1 MSDPAQGELP
11 SRWPQANNRIMSD
24 RTQEAPAEPR
34 TPDEQSLVAAM
45 REVVAELHPHLG
57 ARAGITLDSSLD
69 RDLGLDSLSR
79 MELLSRLERR
89 FGVTIPEAVM
99 ANAETARELLPAL
112 RAGERRRRSPAA
124 TGADGVVHGPETAGG
139 GEAVRDLGTAL
150 GVEAIRDREPA
161 HVGSEAAGGSGTAPS
176 STMGPAAVGR
186 DAGEQSGTVRLSTA
200 GSKAVETSEAADAIP
215 TAASTLLEAVDF
227 HARRHGDRVHVELYG
242 SAGAPEGAPEGEPAR
257 ITFAALVERAEH
269 LAAGLANRGLV
280 PGQSAALMLPTGLDY
295 LATFLAVQMAGAIPV
310 PIYPPARPS
319 QLEDHVRRHAGILA
333 NARARTLVTFGP
345 ALGVSRLLTAQV
357 PGLDSVLDVAG
368 LDKAGRLRERP
379 ALDESSTAFLQYTS
393 GSTGSP
399 KGVVLSHGDV
409 LASLKAMAAALGATP
424 RDVFVSWLPLYH
436 DMGLIGAWMGSLY
449 YGFPL
454 VLMSPLDFLAR
465 PARWLEAIHRHRG
478 TLSGGPNFAYEL
490 CVRRIEPDQM
500 EGLDLSSWRL
510 AFNGAEPVS
519 PGTMDRFTAKFVPC
533 GLPGKA
539 MTPVYGLAEA
549 TLGVAFTPVGR
560 GPRIDVVDAEAIA
573 RRGRAAPLPGGTAA
587 DGTPADGPSVAG
599 PSAGGRQAGGSPA
612 GGSHVAEPPA
622 EGRLAGGSPA
632 GEPSVAGPPA
642 EERQAGGSPAGRPHV
657 VEPPAEGRPA
667 GGSPVGGPAGR
678 VRRFV
683 SCGPPIPGFEVRIV
697 DDRGTE
703 IEERAEGAVEFRGP
717 STTSGYFRNP
727 AANRALFDGD
737 WLRSGD
743 RGYVAGGELYVTGRD
758 KDLIVRA
765 GRNLYPYD
773 LEAAVGGIDGV
784 RKGCVAVFASPD
796 PVAGTERLVVVAE
809 TREEDPERKRG
820 IEEAIVRAA
829 AAQLGSGPDE
839 VVLAPP
845 HSVLKT
851 SSGKIRRVAVR
862 ELFESGALKRGAGS
876 VRMQVA
882 RLALA
887 AARGTARS
895 WARRAARA
903 AYTVYAGVVAAV
915 TFGLAWLV
923 VVMAPGSERARWR
936 RGRVLCRAAFRALG
950 IRIRVSGAANLERGG
965 RYVVVANHASYLDGP
980 LLFAAIP
987 AQVGYVIKGELAGN
1001 AFLAPL
1007 LRALGAEFV
1016 NRLDHERSVADAASL
1031 ADRLARGGSL
1041 GFFPEGTLHRM
1052 PGLLPFRLGAFS
1064 VAVEGGARVVPVT
1077 IAGSRSVMRDGQW
1090 IPRPGP
1096 VSVRIAAPI
1105 APPPAAPPVT
1115 PDHGPVDEP
1124 GDEPDAAPIPDPAGG
1139 PPSHGPADGP
1149 SREPADG
1156 PSRQPAAEASH
1167 GPADEPGDELTV
1179 GFGRG
1184 SADAAGRSPATG
1196 PGHEWAA
1203 APSPGPADGSS
1214 GEPPDGSSWARAV
1227 KLRDAARAVI
1237 LAQCG
1242 EPDLGTRLDV
1252 LDALRRRK
1260 REEGME

>member
-11 SRWPQANNRIMSD
+11 SRWPQANNRTMSD
-24 RTQEAPAEPR
+24 RMQEAPAEPR
-34 TPDEQSLVAAM
+34 TLDEQSLVAAM

-150 GVEAIRDREPA
+150 GVEAIRGRGPA
-161 HVGSEAAGGSGTAPS
+161 HVGSEAAGGSGPAPS

-200 GSKAVETSEAADAIP
+200 GSKAVETSDAADAIP

-227 HARRHGDRVHVELYG
+227 HASRHGDRIHVELYG

-269 LAAGLANRGLV
+269 LAAGLANRGLE

-560 GPRIDVVDAEAIA
+560 GPRIDVVDADAIA
-573 RRGRAAPLPGGTAA
+573 RRGRAAPLPGGAAA
-587 DGTPADGPSVAG
+587 DGTPADGTPADGSSVAG
-599 PSAGGRQAGGSPA
+599 PSAGGRQAGESPAGERAVAGSPAEGRQAGGSPA
-612 GGSHVAEPPA
+612 GEPAVAGSPAEGRQAGGSPVGGSHVVEPPAEERQVGGSPASGSHVAEPPA
-622 EGRLAGGSPA
+622 EGR
-632 GEPSVAGPPA
+632 
-642 EERQAGGSPAGRPHV
+642 QAGGSPA
-657 VEPPAEGRPA
+657 
-667 GGSPVGGPAGR
+667 GGPAGR

-887 AARGTARS
+887 AARGTVRS

-903 AYTVYAGVVAAV
+903 AYTVYAGAVAVA

-950 IRIRVSGAANLERGG
+950 IRIRVSGASNLERGG

-1031 ADRLARGGSL
+1031 AGRLARGGSL

-1105 APPPAAPPVT
+1105 APPPAAPPAA
-1115 PDHGPVDEP
+1115 PDHGPAGES
-1124 GDEPDAAPIPDPAGG
+1124 GDGSAAAPSRGSAGG

-1149 SREPADG
+1149 S
-1156 PSRQPAAEASH
+1156 H
-1167 GPADEPGDELTV
+1167 
-1179 GFGRG
+1179 
-1184 SADAAGRSPATG
+1184 
-1196 PGHEWAA
+1196 
-1203 APSPGPADGSS
+1203 
-1214 GEPPDGSSWARAV
+1214 EPPDGSSWARAV

>member
-1 MSDPAQGELP
+1 
-11 SRWPQANNRIMSD
+11 MSD
-24 RTQEAPAEPR
+24 RTQEAPAESR
-34 TPDEQSLVAAM
+34 TPDARSLVAAI
-45 REVVAELHPHLG
+45 REIVAELHPHLD
-57 ARAGITLDSSLD
+57 ARAGVTLDSSLD

-112 RAGERRRRSPAA
+112 RAGERRRRTA
-124 TGADGVVHGPETAGG
+124 GMVRADGAGHGPETVHDAGAARG
-139 GEAVRDLGTAL
+139 VGTAR
-150 GVEAIRDREPA
+150 GVEAIRGREPTRA
-161 HVGSEAAGGSGTAPS
+161 GSEAAGDSEAADGFGAADGSGTPPRSETIHPS
-176 STMGPAAVGR
+176 EAA
-186 DAGEQSGTVRLSTA
+186 RLSTA
-200 GSKAVETSEAADAIP
+200 GPEAVETPEAADAVP
-215 TAASTLLEAVDF
+215 TGASTLLEAVDF

-242 SAGAPEGAPEGEPAR
+242 SADAPEGEPAR

-269 LAAGLANRGLV
+269 LAAGLADRGLA

-295 LATFLAVQMAGAIPV
+295 LAAFLAVQMAGAIPV

-409 LASLKAMAAALGATP
+409 IASLEAMAVALGATP

-490 CVRRIEPDQM
+490 CVRRIEPEQM

-519 PGTMDRFTAKFVPC
+519 PDTMDRFTAKFVPC

-549 TLGVAFTPVGR
+549 TLGVAFTPIGR
-560 GPRIDVVDAEAIA
+560 GPRVDVVDAEAIA

-587 DGTPADGPSVAG
+587 DGTSAGGPAVAG

-612 GGSHVAEPPA
+612 GGPA
-622 EGRLAGGSPA
+622 EHA
-632 GEPSVAGPPA
+632 
-642 EERQAGGSPAGRPHV
+642 
-657 VEPPAEGRPA
+657 
-667 GGSPVGGPAGR
+667 
-678 VRRFV
+678 RRFV

-703 IEERAEGAVEFRGP
+703 LEERAEGAVEFRGP

-727 AANRALFDGD
+727 AASRALFDGE

-773 LEAAVGGIDGV
+773 LEAAVGEIDGV
-784 RKGCVAVFASPD
+784 RKGCVAVFAASD
-796 PVAGTERLVVVAE
+796 PAAGTERLVVVAE
-809 TREEDPERKRG
+809 TREEDAERKRE
-820 IEEAIVRAA
+820 IVEAITRTAA
-829 AAQLGSGPDE
+829 ALIGAGPDE

-845 HSVLKT
+845 QSVLKT

-862 ELFESGALKRGAGS
+862 ELFESGALERGAGS

-887 AARGTARS
+887 AARGMVRS
-895 WARRAARA
+895 WGRRVARA
-903 AYTVYAGVVAAV
+903 AYTAYAAVVAGV

-950 IRIRVSGAANLERGG
+950 IRIRVSGASNLEREG

-980 LLFAAIP
+980 LLFAAVP
-987 AQVGYVIKGELAGN
+987 ARVGYVVKGELAGN

-1077 IAGSRSVMRDGQW
+1077 IAGTRSVMRDGQW

-1105 APPPAAPPVT
+1105 APPPAGRPAA
-1115 PDHGPVDEP
+1115 GP
-1124 GDEPDAAPIPDPAGG
+1124 GDGSVAVRIPDPASG
-1139 PPSHGPADGP
+1139 PEDGS
-1149 SREPADG
+1149 SREPATELGGGPAARPGRRPAGVMGHGSEDG
-1156 PSRQPAAEASH
+1156 SSREPAAEPGG
-1167 GPADEPGDELTV
+1167 GPA
-1179 GFGRG
+1179 
-1184 SADAAGRSPATG
+1184 AG
-1196 PGHEWAA
+1196 PGRRPADGT
-1203 APSPGPADGSS
+1203 SPGPVDGS
-1214 GEPPDGSSWARAV
+1214 GDEPAGASSWARAV

>member
-1 MSDPAQGELP
+1 
-11 SRWPQANNRIMSD
+11 MSD
-24 RTQEAPAEPR
+24 RAQEDPAESR
-34 TPDEQSLVAAM
+34 TPDARSLVAAI
-45 REVVAELHPHLG
+45 REIVAELHPHLD
-57 ARAGITLDSSLD
+57 ARAGVTLDSSLD

-112 RAGERRRRSPAA
+112 RAGERRRRTAGTA
-124 TGADGVVHGPETAGG
+124 RTDGAVHGAG
-139 GEAVRDLGTAL
+139 AVPG
-150 GVEAIRDREPA
+150 P
-161 HVGSEAAGGSGTAPS
+161 AGGSG
-176 STMGPAAVGR
+176 PARHSETIHRSA
-186 DAGEQSGTVRLSTA
+186 AARLSTA
-200 GSKAVETSEAADAIP
+200 EPEAVETPEAADAVP
-215 TAASTLLEAVDF
+215 TGASTLLEAVDF
-227 HARRHGDRVHVELYG
+227 HAHRHGDRVHVELYG
-242 SAGAPEGAPEGEPAR
+242 STDAPEGEPAR

-269 LAAGLANRGLV
+269 LAAGLADRGLA

-409 LASLKAMAAALGATP
+409 IASLKAMAVALGATP

-490 CVRRIEPDQM
+490 CVRRIEPEQM

-519 PGTMDRFTAKFVPC
+519 PDTMDRFTAKFVPC

-549 TLGVAFTPVGR
+549 TLGVAFTPIGR
-560 GPRIDVVDAEAIA
+560 GPRVDVVDAEAMA

-587 DGTPADGPSVAG
+587 DGTSAGEPYVAG

-612 GGSHVAEPPA
+612 GGP
-622 EGRLAGGSPA
+622 GG
-632 GEPSVAGPPA
+632 AGPPTGG
-642 EERQAGGSPAGRPHV
+642 RQAGGTPA
-657 VEPPAEGRPA
+657 
-667 GGSPVGGPAGR
+667 GGPAGR
-678 VRRFV
+678 ARRFV

-703 IEERAEGAVEFRGP
+703 LEERAEGAVEFRGP

-727 AANRALFDGD
+727 AASRALFDGD

-743 RGYVAGGELYVTGRD
+743 RGYVAGGELHITGRD

-773 LEAAVGGIDGV
+773 LEAAVGEIDGV
-784 RKGCVAVFASPD
+784 RKGCVAVFAASD
-796 PVAGTERLVVVAE
+796 PAAGTERLVVVAE
-809 TREEDPERKRG
+809 TREEDAERKRE
-820 IEEAIVRAA
+820 IVEAITRAA
-829 AAQLGSGPDE
+829 AALIGAGPDE

-845 HSVLKT
+845 QSVLKT

-862 ELFESGALKRGAGS
+862 ELFESGALERGAGS

-887 AARGTARS
+887 AARGTVRS
-895 WARRAARA
+895 WGRRAARA
-903 AYTVYAGVVAAV
+903 AYTAYAGAVAAV

-923 VVMAPGSERARWR
+923 VVVAPGSEHARWR

-950 IRIRVSGAANLERGG
+950 IRIRVSGASNLEGAA
-965 RYVVVANHASYLDGP
+965 RYVLVANHASYLDGP

-1016 NRLDHERSVADAASL
+1016 NRLDHERSVAAAASL

-1064 VAVEGGARVVPVT
+1064 VAVEGDARVVPVT
-1077 IAGSRSVMRDGQW
+1077 IAGTRSVMRDGQW

-1096 VSVRIAAPI
+1096 VSVRIAAPL
-1105 APPPAAPPVT
+1105 APPPAGRPAA
-1115 PDHGPVDEP
+1115 GP
-1124 GDEPDAAPIPDPAGG
+1124 GDESVAVRTPDPASG
-1139 PPSHGPADGP
+1139 PEDGS
-1149 SREPADG
+1149 SREPAAEPG
-1156 PSRQPAAEASH
+1156 GGPAA
-1167 GPADEPGDELTV
+1167 
-1179 GFGRG
+1179 
-1184 SADAAGRSPATG
+1184 G
-1196 PGHEWAA
+1196 PGRR
-1203 APSPGPADGSS
+1203 PAGVTGREPLDGS
-1214 GEPPDGSSWARAV
+1214 GDEPPDGSSWARAV

>member
-1 MSDPAQGELP
+1 
-11 SRWPQANNRIMSD
+11 MSD
-24 RTQEAPAEPR
+24 RTQEDPAESR
-34 TPDEQSLVAAM
+34 TLDAQSLVAAM
-45 REVVAELHPHLG
+45 REIVAELHPHLG
-57 ARAGITLDSSLD
+57 ARAGVTLDSSLD

-89 FGVTIPEAVM
+89 FGVTIPETVM

-112 RAGERRRRSPAA
+112 RAGERRRRTARTARHS
-124 TGADGVVHGPETAGG
+124 ETIH
-139 GEAVRDLGTAL
+139 R
-150 GVEAIRDREPA
+150 
-161 HVGSEAAGGSGTAPS
+161 SEAA
-176 STMGPAAVGR
+176 
-186 DAGEQSGTVRLSTA
+186 RLSAA
-200 GSKAVETSEAADAIP
+200 GPEAVETAEAADAIP
-215 TAASTLLEAVDF
+215 TGAATLLEAIDF
-227 HARRHGDRVHVELYG
+227 HARRHGGRVHVDLYG
-242 SAGAPEGAPEGEPAR
+242 SAGAPEGEPAR

-269 LAAGLANRGLV
+269 IAAGLANRGLA

-319 QLEDHVRRHAGILA
+319 QLEDHTRRHAGVLA
-333 NARARTLVTFGP
+333 NARARTLVTFAP

-368 LDKAGRLRERP
+368 LDRDGRLRERP

-409 LASLKAMAAALGATP
+409 LASLRAMAAALGATP

-500 EGLDLSSWRL
+500 EGFDLSSWRL
-510 AFNGAEPVS
+510 AFNGAEPVN
-519 PGTMDRFTAKFVPC
+519 PDTMDRFTAKFVPY

-549 TLGVAFTPVGR
+549 TLGVAFTPIGR

-573 RRGRAAPLPGGTAA
+573 RRGRAAPLPGGTST
-587 DGTPADGPSVAG
+587 DGTPADGPPVAG
-599 PSAGGRQAGGSPA
+599 PSAGGRHAGGAPASGSHVVEPPAEGRQAGGSPA
-612 GGSHVAEPPA
+612 GG
-622 EGRLAGGSPA
+622 
-632 GEPSVAGPPA
+632 
-642 EERQAGGSPAGRPHV
+642 PAGR
-657 VEPPAEGRPA
+657 AL
-667 GGSPVGGPAGR
+667 
-678 VRRFV
+678 RFV

-727 AANRALFDGD
+727 AANRALFDGE

-773 LEAAVGGIDGV
+773 LEAAVGEIDGV
-784 RKGCVAVFASPD
+784 RKGCVAVFAAPD
-796 PVAGTERLVVVAE
+796 PAAGTERLVVVAE
-809 TREEDPERKRG
+809 TRERDAGRRRG

-829 AAQLGSGPDE
+829 SAQFGSGPDE

-887 AARGTARS
+887 AARGTVRS

-903 AYTVYAGVVAAV
+903 AYTVYAGAVAPV

-923 VVMAPGSERARWR
+923 VVMAPGSERARWH

-950 IRIRVSGAANLERGG
+950 IRIRVSGASNLEKGG
-965 RYVVVANHASYLDGP
+965 RYVLVANHASYLDGP

-987 AQVGYVIKGELAGN
+987 ARVGYVVKGELAGN

-1031 ADRLARGGSL
+1031 AGRLARGGSL

-1052 PGLLPFRLGAFS
+1052 PGLLPFQLGAFS

-1105 APPPAAPPVT
+1105 AAPRAAS
-1115 PDHGPVDEP
+1115 
-1124 GDEPDAAPIPDPAGG
+1124 
-1139 PPSHGPADGP
+1139 PSPLDDGPADGP
-1149 SREPADG
+1149 GDESAAVQISDPAAEPADG
-1156 PSRQPAAEASH
+1156 PDRGLADGPIHESEDGSSY
-1167 GPADEPGDELTV
+1167 GPADATD
-1179 GFGRG
+1179 RG
-1184 SADAAGRSPATG
+1184 PPTG
-1196 PGHEWAA
+1196 PGSEPADGT
-1203 APSPGPADGSS
+1203 SPGPADGSS
-1214 GEPPDGSSWARAV
+1214 GQPPGGSSWARAV

-1260 REEGME
+1260 RQEGME

>member
-1 MSDPAQGELP
+1 
-11 SRWPQANNRIMSD
+11 MSD
-24 RTQEAPAEPR
+24 RAQEAPADPR
-34 TPDEQSLVAAM
+34 PPDAQALVAAM
-45 REVVAELHPHLG
+45 REIVAELHPQLG
-57 ARAGITLDSSLD
+57 ARVEVTLDSSLD

-79 MELLSRLERR
+79 MELLARLERT
-89 FGVTIPEAVM
+89 FGATIPEAVM
-99 ANAETARELLPAL
+99 ADAETARELLPMLLAS
-112 RAGERRRRSPAA
+112 AGAAGRRRRMPA
-124 TGADGVVHGPETAGG
+124 
-139 GEAVRDLGTAL
+139 AVRDRATG
-150 GVEAIRDREPA
+150 
-161 HVGSEAAGGSGTAPS
+161 
-176 STMGPAAVGR
+176 
-186 DAGEQSGTVRLSTA
+186 
-200 GSKAVETSEAADAIP
+200 SEAADAVP
-215 TAASTLLEAVDF
+215 TGAGTLLEAVDF
-227 HARRHGDRVHVELYG
+227 HARRHGDRVHVDLYG
-242 SAGAPEGAPEGEPAR
+242 SEGEPER

-269 LAAGLANRGLV
+269 IAAGLANRGLE

-310 PIYPPARPS
+310 PIYPPARLS
-319 QLEDHVRRHAGILA
+319 QLEDHVRRHARILA
-333 NARARTLVTFGP
+333 NARTRTLVTFAP
-345 ALGVSRLLTAQV
+345 ALGVSKLLTAQV
-357 PGLDSVLDVAG
+357 PGLDSVVDVAG
-368 LDKAGRLRERP
+368 LDRDGRLRERP
-379 ALDESSTAFLQYTS
+379 GLDESSTAFLQYTS

-399 KGVVLSHGDV
+399 KGVVLSHGD
-409 LASLKAMAAALGATP
+409 LIASLKAMAAALGATP

-490 CVRRIEPDQM
+490 CVRRIGPDEAQ
-500 EGLDLSSWRL
+500 GLDLSSWRL
-510 AFNGAEPVS
+510 AFNGAEPVN
-519 PGTMDRFTAKFVPC
+519 PDTMDRFTAKFAPH
-533 GLPGKA
+533 GFPDNA

-560 GPRIDVVDAEAIA
+560 GPRIETVDADAMA
-573 RRGRAAPLPGGTAA
+573 RRARAIPLP
-587 DGTPADGPSVAG
+587 AG
-599 PSAGGRQAGGSPA
+599 A
-612 GGSHVAEPPA
+612 PA
-622 EGRLAGGSPA
+622 E
-632 GEPSVAGPPA
+632 
-642 EERQAGGSPAGRPHV
+642 
-657 VEPPAEGRPA
+657 
-667 GGSPVGGPAGR
+667 R
-678 VRRFV
+678 VSRFV

-703 IEERAEGAVEFRGP
+703 LEERAEGAVEFRGP

-727 AANRALFDGD
+727 AASRALFDGE

-784 RKGCVAVFASPD
+784 RKGCVAVFAASD
-796 PVAGTERLVVVAE
+796 PTAGTERLVVVAE
-809 TREEDPERKRG
+809 TREEDAERKRE
-820 IEEAIVRAA
+820 IVEAITRAA
-829 AAQLGSGPDE
+829 AALIGAGPDE

-862 ELFESGALKRGAGS
+862 ELFESGALMRGAGS

-887 AARGTARS
+887 AAHGTVRS
-895 WARRAARA
+895 WGRRAARA
-903 AYTVYAGVVAAV
+903 AYTAYAGAVASV

-936 RGRVLCRAAFRALG
+936 RGRALCRAAFRALG
-950 IRIRVSGAANLERGG
+950 IRVRVSGASNLERGG
-965 RYVVVANHASYLDGP
+965 RYVLVANHASYLDGP

-1031 ADRLARGGSL
+1031 AGRLARGGSL

-1077 IAGSRSVMRDGQW
+1077 IAGTRSVMRNGQW

-1105 APPPAAPPVT
+1105 APPPAGRPVAGSPNPP
-1115 PDHGPVDEP
+1115 DDR
-1124 GDEPDAAPIPDPAGG
+1124 A
-1139 PPSHGPADGP
+1139 
-1149 SREPADG
+1149 
-1156 PSRQPAAEASH
+1156 
-1167 GPADEPGDELTV
+1167 
-1179 GFGRG
+1179 
-1184 SADAAGRSPATG
+1184 
-1196 PGHEWAA
+1196 
-1203 APSPGPADGSS
+1203 ADGSS
-1214 GEPPDGSSWARAV
+1214 GEPADGSRWARAV

>member
-34 TPDEQSLVAAM
+34 TLDEQSLVAAM

-150 GVEAIRDREPA
+150 GVEAIRGRESA

-176 STMGPAAVGR
+176 STMGPAAVCR

-227 HARRHGDRVHVELYG
+227 HASRHGDRVHVELYG
-242 SAGAPEGAPEGEPAR
+242 SAGAPEGEPAR

-269 LAAGLANRGLV
+269 LAAGLANRGLE

-368 LDKAGRLRERP
+368 LDKDGRLRERP

-560 GPRIDVVDAEAIA
+560 GPRIDVVDADAIA
-573 RRGRAAPLPGGTAA
+573 RRGRATPLPGGAA
-587 DGTPADGPSVAG
+587 VDGTPADGSPVAG
-599 PSAGGRQAGGSPA
+599 PSAGGRQAGGAPA

-622 EGRLAGGSPA
+622 EGRQAGGSPA
-632 GEPSVAGPPA
+632 GEPAVAGSPAEGRQAGGSPAGGPAVAGSPA
-642 EERQAGGSPAGRPHV
+642 EERQAGGSPAGERAV
-657 VEPPAEGRPA
+657 AGSPAEGRRA
-667 GGSPVGGPAGR
+667 GGSPAGERAVAGSPAKGRQAGGSPAGGPAGR

-887 AARGTARS
+887 AARGTVRS
-895 WARRAARA
+895 WVRRAARA
-903 AYTVYAGVVAAV
+903 AYTVYAGAVAVA

-950 IRIRVSGAANLERGG
+950 IRIRVSGASNLERGG

-1105 APPPAAPPVT
+1105 APPPAAPPAA
-1115 PDHGPVDEP
+1115 PDHGPAGES
-1124 GDEPDAAPIPDPAGG
+1124 GDGSAAAPSRGSAGG

-1149 SREPADG
+1149 S
-1156 PSRQPAAEASH
+1156 H
-1167 GPADEPGDELTV
+1167 
-1179 GFGRG
+1179 
-1184 SADAAGRSPATG
+1184 
-1196 PGHEWAA
+1196 
-1203 APSPGPADGSS
+1203 
-1214 GEPPDGSSWARAV
+1214 EPPDGSSWARAV

>member
-1 MSDPAQGELP
+1 
-11 SRWPQANNRIMSD
+11 MSD
-24 RTQEAPAEPR
+24 RAQEASAEPQP
-34 TPDEQSLVAAM
+34 PDAQALVAAM
-45 REVVAELHPHLG
+45 REIVAELHPHLG
-57 ARAGITLDSSLD
+57 ARADVTLDSSLD

-79 MELLSRLERR
+79 MELLSRLERT
-89 FGVTIPEAVM
+89 FGITIPEAVM

-112 RAGERRRRSPAA
+112 LAGGRRRRMPA
-124 TGADGVVHGPETAGG
+124 
-139 GEAVRDLGTAL
+139 AVRD
-150 GVEAIRDREPA
+150 
-161 HVGSEAAGGSGTAPS
+161 H
-176 STMGPAAVGR
+176 
-186 DAGEQSGTVRLSTA
+186 
-200 GSKAVETSEAADAIP
+200 ETRSEAADAIP
-215 TAASTLLEAVDF
+215 TGAGTLLEAVDF
-227 HARRHGDRVHVELYG
+227 HARRHGGRVHVELYG
-242 SAGAPEGAPEGEPAR
+242 SEGEPAR
-257 ITFAALVERAEH
+257 ITFAALVDRAEH
-269 LAAGLANRGLV
+269 IAAGLANRGLS

-310 PIYPPARPS
+310 PIYPPARLS

-333 NARARTLVTFGP
+333 NARTRTLVTFAP
-345 ALGVSRLLTAQV
+345 ALGVSKLLTAQV
-357 PGLDSVLDVAG
+357 PGLDSVVDVAG
-368 LDKAGRLRERP
+368 LDRDGRFRERP

-409 LASLKAMAAALGATP
+409 IASLKAMAVALGATP

-490 CVRRIEPDQM
+490 CVRRIGPEEA

-519 PGTMDRFTAKFVPC
+519 PDTMDRFTAKFTPY
-533 GLPGKA
+533 GLPPKA

-549 TLGVAFTPVGR
+549 TLGVAFTPIGR
-560 GPRIDVVDAEAIA
+560 GPRIDVVDAEAMA
-573 RRGRAAPLPGGTAA
+573 RRSRAAPLVGAMPV
-587 DGTPADGPSVAG
+587 DGTPAGGTSAGGPSVDG
-599 PSAGGRQAGGSPA
+599 PHAEGPPAGSP
-612 GGSHVAEPPA
+612 PA
-622 EGRLAGGSPA
+622 PESLAGGSPGHA
-632 GEPSVAGPPA
+632 L
-642 EERQAGGSPAGRPHV
+642 RY
-657 VEPPAEGRPA
+657 
-667 GGSPVGGPAGR
+667 
-678 VRRFV
+678 V

-697 DDRGTE
+697 DGRGTE
-703 IEERAEGAVEFRGP
+703 LEERAEGSVEFRGP

-727 AANRALFDGD
+727 AATRALFDGE

-773 LEAAVGGIDGV
+773 LEAAVGEVDGV

-796 PVAGTERLVVVAE
+796 PAAGTERLVVVAE
-809 TREEDPERKRG
+809 TRENDAGRRRA
-820 IEEAIVRAA
+820 IEEAIVRVAA
-829 AAQLGSGPDE
+829 AELGAAPDE
-839 VVLAPP
+839 IVLAPP

-862 ELFESGALKRGAGS
+862 ELFESGALRRGAAS

-887 AARGTARS
+887 AAGGTIRS
-895 WARRAARA
+895 WARRVARA
-903 AYTVYAGVVAAV
+903 AYATHAGVVAAA
-915 TFGLAWLV
+915 TFVLVWLGV
-923 VVMAPGSERARWR
+923 VVMPGSKPARWR
-936 RGRVLCRAAFRALG
+936 RGRMLARAAFRALG
-950 IRIRVSGAANLERGG
+950 IRIRASGLSHMKSGE
-965 RYVVVANHASYLDGP
+965 RYVLVANHASYLDGP

-987 AQVGYVIKGELAGN
+987 ARVGYVVKGELAAN
-1001 AFLAPL
+1001 PFIAPL
-1007 LRALGAEFV
+1007 LRALGVEFV

-1031 ADRLARGGSL
+1031 AARLARGDAL

-1064 VAVEGGARVVPVT
+1064 AAVEGGAHVVPVT
-1077 IAGSRSVMRDGQW
+1077 ITGTRSALRDGQW
-1090 IPRPGP
+1090 IPRPGT
-1096 VSVRIAAPI
+1096 VSVRIAPPI

-1115 PDHGPVDEP
+1115 PSQG
-1124 GDEPDAAPIPDPAGG
+1124 
-1139 PPSHGPADGP
+1139 SADGP
-1149 SREPADG
+1149 IPELEDGELEDGSSPEPADAGGRG
-1156 PSRQPAAEASH
+1156 PSA
-1167 GPADEPGDELTV
+1167 
-1179 GFGRG
+1179 
-1184 SADAAGRSPATG
+1184 G
-1196 PGHEWAA
+1196 PG
-1203 APSPGPADGSS
+1203 
-1214 GEPPDGSSWARAV
+1214 GEPAGASSWARAV

-1252 LDALRRRK
+1252 LDVLRRRK
-1260 REEGME
+1260 KEEGME

>member
-1 MSDPAQGELP
+1 
-11 SRWPQANNRIMSD
+11 MSD
-24 RTQEAPAEPR
+24 RAQEDPAESR
-34 TPDEQSLVAAM
+34 TPDARSLVAAI
-45 REVVAELHPHLG
+45 REIVAELHPHLD
-57 ARAGITLDSSLD
+57 ARAGVTLDSSLD

-112 RAGERRRRSPAA
+112 RAGERRRR
-124 TGADGVVHGPETAGG
+124 TAGTDG
-139 GEAVRDLGTAL
+139 AVYGAGAVPGPGTAH
-150 GVEAIRDREPA
+150 GVEAISGREPTHA
-161 HVGSEAAGGSGTAPS
+161 GSEAAGDSETADGSGAAEGSRAAGGSGTPPRSETIHPS
-176 STMGPAAVGR
+176 EAAC
-186 DAGEQSGTVRLSTA
+186 LSTA
-200 GSKAVETSEAADAIP
+200 GPEAVETAEAIEAVEAADAVP
-215 TAASTLLEAVDF
+215 TGASTLLEAVDF
-227 HARRHGDRVHVELYG
+227 HAHRHGDRVHVELYG
-242 SAGAPEGAPEGEPAR
+242 SADAPEGEPAR
-257 ITFAALVERAEH
+257 ITFAALVERAEQ
-269 LAAGLANRGLV
+269 LAAGLAGRGLA

-399 KGVVLSHGDV
+399 KGVVLSHGD
-409 LASLKAMAAALGATP
+409 LIASLEAMAVALGATP

-490 CVRRIEPDQM
+490 CVRRIEPEQM

-519 PGTMDRFTAKFVPC
+519 PDTMDRFTAKFVPC

-549 TLGVAFTPVGR
+549 TLGVAFTPIGR
-560 GPRIDVVDAEAIA
+560 GPRVDVVDAEAMA
-573 RRGRAAPLPGGTAA
+573 RRGRAAPLPGGDTAA
-587 DGTPADGPSVAG
+587 DGTPAGGPPVHG
-599 PSAGGRQAGGSPA
+599 P
-612 GGSHVAEPPA
+612 H
-622 EGRLAGGSPA
+622 A
-632 GEPSVAGPPA
+632 GEPSTGGSS
-642 EERQAGGSPAGRPHV
+642 AGGSDVEGPHVGGSSAGGPPSGRPS
-657 VEPPAEGRPA
+657 A
-667 GGSPVGGPAGR
+667 GVSSGR

-703 IEERAEGAVEFRGP
+703 LEERAEGAVEFRGP

-727 AANRALFDGD
+727 AASRALFDGD

-743 RGYVAGGELYVTGRD
+743 RGYVAGGELHITGRD

-773 LEAAVGGIDGV
+773 LEAAVGEIDGV
-784 RKGCVAVFASPD
+784 RKGCVAVFAASD
-796 PVAGTERLVVVAE
+796 PTAGTERLVVVAE
-809 TREEDPERKRG
+809 TREKDAERKR
-820 IEEAIVRAA
+820 EIVEVITRAA
-829 AAQLGSGPDE
+829 AALIGAGPDE

-845 HSVLKT
+845 QSVLKT

-862 ELFESGALKRGAGS
+862 ELFESGALERGAGS

-887 AARGTARS
+887 AARGTVRS
-895 WARRAARA
+895 WGRRAARA
-903 AYTVYAGVVAAV
+903 TYTAYAAMVAAV

-923 VVMAPGSERARWR
+923 VVVAPGSERARWR

-950 IRIRVSGAANLERGG
+950 IRIRVSGASNLDGVA
-965 RYVVVANHASYLDGP
+965 RYVLVANHASYLDGP
-980 LLFAAIP
+980 LLFAAVP
-987 AQVGYVIKGELAGN
+987 ARIGYVIKGELAGN

-1016 NRLDHERSVADAASL
+1016 NRLDHERSVAAAASL

-1077 IAGSRSVMRDGQW
+1077 IAGTRSVMRDGQW

-1105 APPPAAPPVT
+1105 VPPPAGRPAAGSPIPPN
-1115 PDHGPVDEP
+1115 DGPADGP
-1124 GDEPDAAPIPDPAGG
+1124 GDESVAVRTPDPAGG
-1139 PPSHGPADGP
+1139 PGGGSAAGPGRRPAGVTG
-1149 SREPADG
+1149 REP
-1156 PSRQPAAEASH
+1156 
-1167 GPADEPGDELTV
+1167 L
-1179 GFGRG
+1179 
-1184 SADAAGRSPATG
+1184 
-1196 PGHEWAA
+1196 
-1203 APSPGPADGSS
+1203 DGSS
-1214 GEPPDGSSWARAV
+1214 DEPPDGSSWARAV